1 LELKQEPDL
10 RRVLSQET
18 KLEALCND
26 TNIFSGNRLDEKQL
40 LETSL
45 KKVKTGAFQA
55 YVLLSKWSDERNRI
69 VSDITSFNTNWP
81 ELNLAGNLIRFIS

>member
-26 TNIFSGNRLDEKQL
+26 TNIFFGNRLDEKQL

-45 KKVKTGAFQA
+45 KKSEDWRVPSLCIAIQ
-55 YVLLSKWSDERNRI
+55 VER
-69 VSDITSFNTNWP
+69 
-81 ELNLAGNLIRFIS
+81 